1 MTNQVLRLLEL
12 NPSSLLRFLPTAHE
26 YARLGEKL
34 DPDYKLVQTS
44 VNRFCVRK
52 TEPNYLK
59 VGNA

>member
-12 NPSSLLRFLPTAHE
+12 SPSSLLRFLPTAHV